1 MTEAL
6 KDFLEPN
13 HSGFNL
19 SILQMMLRAALV
31 YVIAIGMVR
40 FGSKR
45 FMGRNATF
53 DLILGII
60 LGSVLSRGI
69 TGQSPFWPTMAAGA
83 VLMVMHWLIAAVACR
98 WNWFAPLVKGRAR
111 LLVKNGELLE
121 KAMRRSHL
129 GTHDLEEA
137 MRLAGVTSLQQV
149 REAHLERNGNISI
162 VTRPT
167 EVKTVEVT
175 VLAGVQ
181 TVRIEVQS

>member
-1 MTEAL
+1 
-6 KDFLEPN
+6 
-13 HSGFNL
+13 
-19 SILQMMLRAALV
+19 
-31 YVIAIGMVR
+31 
-40 FGSKR
+40 
-45 FMGRNATF
+45 
-53 DLILGII
+53 
-60 LGSVLSRGI
+60 
-69 TGQSPFWPTMAAGA
+69 
-83 VLMVMHWLIAAVACR
+83 
-98 WNWFAPLVKGRAR
+98 
-111 LLVKNGELLE
+111 
-121 KAMRRSHL
+121 MRRSHL